1 MRKIEEELVQ
11 LEETL
16 VSEFRL
22 LQSLLEVTQ
31 KESSALLKGS
41 QSILMPI
48 VEDKEAILDQLGVLE
63 ETRQK
68 VTQSLSSSF
77 GISTQQPVTIKALLP
92 HIDEE
97 RAQRIRRLCDGI
109 LALSEQQR
117 GLNLNVSTMA
127 QSWIEMIHSTQ
138 AYLLSFYQTPVTYQ
152 PPGLKAAY
160 NLAPVWATEH
170 RA

>member
-1 MRKIEEELVQ
+1 MRKTEERLAQ

-48 VEDKEAILDQLGVLE
+48 VEDKEAILDQLATLE
-63 ETRQK
+63 ETRQI
-68 VTQSLSSSF
+68 VTQELGSDF
-77 GISTQQPVTIKALLP
+77 GINEKQVTVKSLLP
-92 HIDEE
+92 HLQEE

-109 LALSEQQR
+109 QALSEQQR
-117 GLNLNVSTMA
+117 GLNLSVSTMA

-138 AYLLSFYQTPVTYQ
+138 AYLLSFYQTPATYT
-152 PPGLKAAY
+152 PPGVRAAY
-160 NLAPVWATEH
+160 QSSPVWATEH

>member
-1 MRKIEEELVQ
+1 MRKIDEKLIQ

-41 QSILMPI
+41 HSILMPI
-48 VEDKEAILDQLGVLE
+48 VEDKEAILDQLGNLE
-63 ETRQK
+63 DTRAT
-68 VTQSLSSSF
+68 VSQSLAVDF
-77 GISTQQPVTIKALLP
+77 GVNAQPATIQSLLP
-92 HIDEE
+92 YVDGE
-97 RAQRIRRLCDGI
+97 RAQRMRRLCDGI

-138 AYLLSFYQTPVTYQ
+138 AYLLSFYQPPATYT
-152 PPGLKAAY
+152 PPGVKTAY

>member
-1 MRKIEEELVQ
+1 MRKIDEKLIQ

-41 QSILMPI
+41 HSILMPI
-48 VEDKEAILDQLGVLE
+48 VEDKEAILDQLGNLE
-63 ETRQK
+63 ETRDK
-68 VTQSLSSSF
+68 ISQSLAADF
-77 GISTQQPVTIKALLP
+77 GVSTQPATIQSLLP
-92 HIDEE
+92 HVDSE
-97 RAQRIRRLCDGI
+97 RAQRMRRLCDGI

-138 AYLLSFYQTPVTYQ
+138 AYLLSFYQPPATYQ
-152 PPGLKAAY
+152 PPGVKAAY

>member
-1 MRKIEEELVQ
+1 MRMIEEQLSL

-22 LQSLLEVTQ
+22 LQSLIEITQ

-41 QSILMPI
+41 HSILMPI
-48 VEDKEAILDQLGVLE
+48 VENKEAILDQLGALE
-63 ETRQK
+63 DARQK
-68 VTQSLSSSF
+68 ISQTLAHSF
-77 GISTQQPVTIKALLP
+77 GIDAQSATIQSLLP
-92 HIDEE
+92 HVESE
-97 RAQRIRRLCDGI
+97 RAGRMRRLCDGI
-109 LALSEQQR
+109 LALSEQER

-138 AYLLSFYQTPVTYQ
+138 AYLLSFYQSPATYQ
-152 PPGLKAAY
+152 PPGVKTAY